1 MVRWHDLNDYDFVA
15 DMLDKVNEKLDLHQG
30 IGPSHFMP
38 SDPSSLNEELIKR
51 VWKHSV
57 LPYIEDYYFDDHEEI
72 EKFTYESVR
81 NSLENPSEEDQ

>member
-1 MVRWHDLNDYDFVA
+1 
-15 DMLDKVNEKLDLHQG
+15 
-30 IGPSHFMP
+30 MP

-81 NSLENPSEEDQ
+81 NQNPSEEDQ